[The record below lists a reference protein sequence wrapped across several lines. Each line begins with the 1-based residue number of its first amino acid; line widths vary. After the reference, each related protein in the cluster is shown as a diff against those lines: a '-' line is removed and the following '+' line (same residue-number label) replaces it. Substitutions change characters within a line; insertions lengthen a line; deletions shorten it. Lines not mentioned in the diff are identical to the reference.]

1 VPDTAALPLLLRQ
14 ESTDKGTCVHVAPKV
29 MPLAR
34 VDHRC
39 LSDRTAV
46 VAYLQGFWPQMPKA
60 VQSCIHVASLALG
73 SLRAGLTVSSIT
85 TSLPTSRFG
94 IKRTTAPLGVEVN
107 SLLALLAG
115 LSEER
120 TPHIARIRGTHQSTG
135 SRAVAAKPRRL
146 APPARGVPP
155 PPNEMLSLKHDTRVL
170 TLLKVVAFA
179 SKKQVFSS
187 CSASPAAVMNL
198 SLARATYADLP
209 THPLL
214 FCTCTSIT

>member
-1 VPDTAALPLLLRQ
+1 MVPDTAALPLLLRQ

-34 VDHRC
+34 VDHRG

-120 TPHIARIRGTHQSTG
+120 KAHVAHFRDTQESTLRAHKSAWHSLTHGLSRHAPHVTPGLVPNVTLSPVCRG
-135 SRAVAAKPRRL
+135 
-146 APPARGVPP
+146 
-155 PPNEMLSLKHDTRVL
+155 
-170 TLLKVVAFA
+170 
-179 SKKQVFSS
+179 
-187 CSASPAAVMNL
+187 
-198 SLARATYADLP
+198 
-209 THPLL
+209 
-214 FCTCTSIT
+214 